1 MNLSCVLLNAKQCR
15 SCQSQLSCMSEPLCE
30 ICYTDCGLWSLYSR
44 NDHDSIMLK
53 MSKVTR
59 QDLLWSW
66 QAAIVSNINPKKKR
80 VVDEP
85 TAKTIGI
92 SKKWNQSKKWILN
105 LSLTLISWGLAYY
118 FIHYVGDE
126 APSLQS
132 YIFPLTY
139 EAYKSLRGDHYI
151 LITRDLCW
159 LLNRG
164 RVCTE
169 IKL

>member
-1 MNLSCVLLNAKQCR
+1 
-15 SCQSQLSCMSEPLCE
+15 
-30 ICYTDCGLWSLYSR
+30 
-44 NDHDSIMLK
+44 MLK
-53 MSKVTR
+53 MSKVTW

-66 QAAIVSNINPKKKR
+66 QGIVSNINPKNKR
-80 VVDEP
+80 VVDEQ
-85 TAKTIGI
+85 TRKTIGI

-139 EAYKSLRGDHYI
+139 EGYKSVRGDHYI
-151 LITRDLCW
+151 LITRDLCR

-164 RVCTE
+164 NKIVNIQQSWVRSNVAMWRISMLNIFANKCVAMPMCWGLVNITN
-169 IKL
+169 LRWWLAGWLLW